1 MGKYKNNKEERLSIY
16 TYSTVQ
22 YVYVQC
28 FIILFVFLDGGWK
41 PESKRVAV
49 FLASSSRRRAEGRG
63 A

>member
-16 TYSTVQ
+16 TYSMYMCNVLL
-22 YVYVQC
+22 YC
-28 FIILFVFLDGGWK
+28 LFFSTADGNR